1 MKKEREEKAARR
13 EKWAKRKR
21 LPKRDPIN
29 SEIYK
34 LLIKESEGPTY
45 IATRTRIAIC
55 LLTVT
60 GIRISELLSLKVGQ
74 LETLLEEGW
83 ISIDRLKRGPANHKA
98 FLTSEGKKLVKARK
112 RDFEFLFLMKDKDS
126 YVFTSDRKPNQM
138 LRRETITMDVNKVMH
153 SVSNLLPSK
162 PNITSHSFRIGYIS
176 QLWKDTKDIEFVR
189 QTIGHRSLNSTSGYV
204 THMDDEE
211 RQNRI
216 SSIITFGCFLLCI
229 KTNEWK
235 SLKIV
240 AICFCFLAIKTG
252 LIGTNNLLESNQS
265 DSNQQLVSSVNKV
278 ESPRYHPYLSLYND
292 YRPSGLLMDSIER
305 SSLVPQYS
313 YSQNAINDFELV
325 IQCERGGMVVNYNLD
340 VATPKRRLSA
350 GKTSSICRW
359 KDHQPCLIKILL
371 P

>member
-1 MKKEREEKAARR
+1 MEKENQIQKIKQFEEENNNLILKKVESQLDLILEGQEVNQQELRLGFIGLAKQNSELLDLNKELNQQLEIVVSELNAIKKDREEKAARR

-29 SEIYK
+29 SEIYN
-34 LLIKESEGPTY
+34 LLIKESEGPSY

-60 GIRISELLSLKVGQ
+60 GIRIGELLSLKVGQ
-74 LETLLEEGW
+74 LETLLEESW

-98 FLTSEGKKLVKARK
+98 FLTSEGKKIVKARK

-204 THMDDEE
+204 THMGDEE
-211 RQNRI
+211 RENRI
-216 SSIITFGCFLLCI
+216 SRI
-229 KTNEWK
+229 
-235 SLKIV
+235 
-240 AICFCFLAIKTG
+240 
-252 LIGTNNLLESNQS
+252 
-265 DSNQQLVSSVNKV
+265 
-278 ESPRYHPYLSLYND
+278 
-292 YRPSGLLMDSIER
+292 
-305 SSLVPQYS
+305 
-313 YSQNAINDFELV
+313 
-325 IQCERGGMVVNYNLD
+325 
-340 VATPKRRLSA
+340 
-350 GKTSSICRW
+350 
-359 KDHQPCLIKILL
+359 
-371 P
+371 

>member
-1 MKKEREEKAARR
+1 MKLENNVFMSELVYLSKNDLSKIKKQFRYDSNEKKYKKILESLELLLEGQKVTQKDLQLGFIGLAKQNSELLDLNRELHQQLEIVVSELNAIKKEREEKAARR

-29 SEIYK
+29 SEIYN

-60 GIRISELLSLKVGQ
+60 GIRIGELLSLKVGQ

-98 FLTSEGKKLVKARK
+98 FLTSEGKKVVKARK

-126 YVFTSDRKPNQM
+126 YAFTSDRNPNQM
-138 LRRETITMDVNKVMH
+138 LRRQTITMDVNKVMH

-204 THMDDEE
+204 TEMVDEE
-211 RQNRI
+211 RENRI
-216 SSIITFGCFLLCI
+216 SRI
-229 KTNEWK
+229 
-235 SLKIV
+235 
-240 AICFCFLAIKTG
+240 
-252 LIGTNNLLESNQS
+252 
-265 DSNQQLVSSVNKV
+265 
-278 ESPRYHPYLSLYND
+278 
-292 YRPSGLLMDSIER
+292 
-305 SSLVPQYS
+305 
-313 YSQNAINDFELV
+313 
-325 IQCERGGMVVNYNLD
+325 
-340 VATPKRRLSA
+340 
-350 GKTSSICRW
+350 
-359 KDHQPCLIKILL
+359 
-371 P
+371 